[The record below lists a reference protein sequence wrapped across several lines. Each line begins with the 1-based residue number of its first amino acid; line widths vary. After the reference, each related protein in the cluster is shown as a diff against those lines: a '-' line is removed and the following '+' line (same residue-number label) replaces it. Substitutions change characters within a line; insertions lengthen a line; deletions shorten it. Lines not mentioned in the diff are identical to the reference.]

1 MFAERWMFWKTMGYF
16 FISSCFVC
24 DECEGSLCLQLM
36 ADGIFTFHHR
46 RGKINGFLEHEVVVK
61 EHRKF

>member
-1 MFAERWMFWKTMGYF
+1 MFPERLMFLETMGYF
-16 FISSCFVC
+16 FISSCFVY

-36 ADGIFTFHHR
+36 ADGIFKFHHH
-46 RGKINGFLEHEVVVK
+46 RGKINGFLQHEVVVK